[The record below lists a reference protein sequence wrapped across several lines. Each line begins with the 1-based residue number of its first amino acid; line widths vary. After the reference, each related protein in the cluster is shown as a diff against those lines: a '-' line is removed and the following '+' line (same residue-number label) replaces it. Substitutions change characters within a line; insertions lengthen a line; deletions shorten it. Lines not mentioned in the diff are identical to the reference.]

1 MKYDIDEIKF
11 ITNKKRLLKEYKETK
26 REDKEIDKIIKYFNK
41 LIKYRAKHGFDNC
54 YRYGVLLSQRQI
66 KIIKNY
72 YENKG
77 YDINI
82 EFSFWSNHTITIKW
96 EK

>member
-11 ITNKKRLLKEYKETK
+11 ITNRKRLLKEYKEIK
-26 REDKEIDKIIKYFNK
+26 REDKEINKITKYLNK
-41 LIKYRAKHGFDNC
+41 LIKYRAKHGFDYC
-54 YRYGVLLSQRQI
+54 GHCSVLLSRRQI
-66 KIIKNY
+66 DIIKNY

-77 YDINI
+77 YYINI
-82 EFSFWSNHTITIKW
+82 EFNIWSNYTILISW

>member
-11 ITNKKRLLKEYKETK
+11 ITNKKRLLKEYKQIK
-26 REDKEIDKIIKYFNK
+26 HEDKEINKITKCLNN
-41 LIKYRAKHGFDNC
+41 LIKYRAKHGFDFC
-54 YRYGVLLSQRQI
+54 VRCGVLLSRRQI
-66 KIIKNY
+66 DIIENY
-72 YENKG
+72 YKNKG

-82 EFSFWSNHTITIKW
+82 EFDFWSNHTIKIKW